1 MNQSVFFIK
10 NIIFLLL
17 VVSLDI
23 GLKNWLLNLE
33 TQYIIGIPKHI
44 ILFFQ
49 DFLIVAG
56 TYYLSKCYF
65 LKQLS
70 TGKDHVETILDSE
83 RINLTSRIP
92 MDDKDMFSSL
102 WSNMNEIMSQSEE
115 TVTKIRAS
123 VARLIPMSQELT
135 DTYSTNTQKAAMQ
148 TQFSQSVID
157 AIHEVYE
164 SNVLVN
170 QNTDDITQSA
180 RTGLECVSANQKLV
194 HEMVVSIDDL
204 SNQLERASHQIEE
217 LHKSSEQIGEVIEV
231 IRNIA
236 DQTNLL
242 ALNAAIEAA
251 RAGEHGRGFA
261 VVADEVRTLA
271 ERTRTSTVE
280 VQETVEQIQQNTTAV
295 VHTMSSSQSAM
306 QESITK
312 SKEAEIQLNE
322 IHQSTQHIND
332 VAGNIKI
339 SITEQTASV
348 EKTRYAT
355 EGLTDLNAD
364 NLASSK
370 IHSVS
375 SNDLIKLSDT
385 LKQNLE
391 KFVVSNSSW
400 SVEKRNKLRDVAKED
415 TVIPDSTD
423 NDDEDVELW

>member
-1 MNQSVFFIK
+1 MNQSIFNIK
-10 NIIFLLL
+10 NIIFLLIL
-17 VVSLDI
+17 VPLDI
-23 GLKNWLLNLE
+23 GLKSWILNLE
-33 TQYIIGIPKHI
+33 AQYIIGIPKHV

-56 TYYLSKCYF
+56 TYYLAKRYF
-65 LKQLS
+65 IKRLS
-70 TGKDHVETILDSE
+70 AGKDHFETILDSE
-83 RINLTSRIP
+83 RVNLTSRIP
-92 MDDKDMFSSL
+92 IDDKDMFASL
-102 WSNMNEIMSQSEE
+102 WSNMNDIMKQSEE

-123 VARLIPMSQELT
+123 VTRLIPMSQELT

-148 TQFSQSVID
+148 TEFSKSVID

-164 SNVLVN
+164 SNLLVN

-194 HEMVVSIDDL
+194 HEMVVSIDNL
-204 SNQLERASHQIEE
+204 SNQLECASQQIEE
-217 LHKSSEQIGEVIEV
+217 LHKSSEKIGEVIEV

-295 VHTMSSSQSAM
+295 VNTMSSSQTAM
-306 QESITK
+306 QESMTK
-312 SKEAEIQLNE
+312 SKQAELQLDE
-322 IHQSTQHIND
+322 IHQSTQHINE
-332 VAGNIKI
+332 VAGNIKV

-348 EKTRYAT
+348 EKTRFAT

-364 NLASSK
+364 NLESSK

-375 SNDLIKLSDT
+375 SNDLIKSGDT

-391 KFVVSNSSW
+391 KFIVSNTSW
-400 SVEKRNKLRDVAKED
+400 SVEKRNKLRDMPEEP
-415 TVIPDSTD
+415 VITDSTD
-423 NDDEDVELW
+423 SDNEDVELW